1 VICANHQHSYEK
13 RRTVLLSQYLGPE
26 FAAQL
31 QHDLRESPTASEPSG
46 SRTASF
52 AQQPSGHAPGF
63 DPRASI
69 ASSNF
74 EYAPSPANSSLG
86 GSTQYMAYPPSQVGR
101 FQEKQLGL
109 RTSSLQRAPS
119 QGSETFLPRPQ
130 TARIQLFARGHHDG
144 LQLRLQPRHT
154 AAGL

>member
-1 VICANHQHSYEK
+1 MICANHQHSYEK
-13 RRTVLLSQYLGPE
+13 RRTILLSQYLGPE

-52 AQQPSGHAPGF
+52 AQQPSGHAPGAGAGAGF

-86 GSTQYMAYPPSQVGR
+86 GSTQYMAYPPRQVGR

-109 RTSSLQRAPS
+109 RTASMDAVRAAMQAGGVAGVAEMAGRLVVPAAEAC
-119 QGSETFLPRPQ
+119 GL
-130 TARIQLFARGHHDG
+130 ALFFAD
-144 LQLRLQPRHT
+144 
-154 AAGL
+154 

>member
-1 VICANHQHSYEK
+1 MICANHQHSYEK
-13 RRTVLLSQYLGPE
+13 RRTILLSQYLGPE

-52 AQQPSGHAPGF
+52 AQQPSGHAPGLGPGF

-109 RTSSLQRAPS
+109 RTASLQRAPS
-119 QGSETFLPRPQ
+119 QGSETFLP
-130 TARIQLFARGHHDG
+130 G
-144 LQLRLQPRHT
+144 T
-154 AAGL
+154 AALSGTPA